1 MSCRYQGILSQR
13 HLWTLIKLAT
23 SLTIGINNSYS
34 CNQQC
39 DTIDIN
45 SYVGKVNKL
54 DDLTN
59 TNCNRKLL
67 QKLSSYYHRE
77 GKTDLQLSSSNLLI
91 EFAKVSS
98 DSTNLAKAFFSKA
111 NAYREVFSIDS
122 SFYYYDKSQ
131 KLFSLLKNTKFRI
144 KSLRR
149 KAYLYS
155 LISDYNRS
163 LELNFKALEL
173 SGLIDD
179 FDLIY
184 QSNSSIVVTY
194 GYLKEPDIA
203 KKYHDEAL
211 AIINAH
217 KEELEEFYQ
226 IYKSQLHNHQGSAYL
241 KSDRYREAKDYY
253 LRARNVTN
261 IKNIY
266 PELYASI
273 IGNLAYARFK
283 LGEKNGIEAQ
293 LKRSLLF
300 KDSLDNQ
307 PLTAVTKR
315 HLAEYFHQ
323 EGERQKSLSYIK
335 SSLNTAKEY
344 NLTDEVL
351 HALRLLAVIDKNSDQ
366 EHLSRYIKINDSI
379 VNREREQRDNFAR
392 IEYETQQL
400 EQANALNAAKN
411 ERLELQLLV
420 VGLVTLF
427 SLITITLLYVNI
439 RRKTINKNL
448 KLREEN
454 EAAKAEVFKLIL
466 DQQKKIKLA
475 KLKEQD
481 RIAYELHDTIVSRLS
496 AIRFKLFAE
505 MSRHFNKP
513 SPNFE
518 KNLSELSQ
526 LEANVRSISHDVKN
540 QSSYIPDNFP
550 LALRELLQSLETS
563 YNMKTELHLNTSE
576 LYQVKDEHKIEVFK
590 TIQEGIQNIRKYAQ
604 ADKVDLYIKD
614 TDSNVIFELSDNG
627 VGFNKKNNKKGLGFK
642 SMERRMKSI
651 KGHLCIDSQI
661 DKGTSLKM
669 FYPI

>member
-1 MSCRYQGILSQR
+1 MSCRYLGILSQR
-13 HLWTLIKLAT
+13 HLWILIKLAT
-23 SLTIGINNSYS
+23 SLIIGINNSFGY
-34 CNQQC
+34 NEPC
-39 DTIDIN
+39 DSIDIN
-45 SYVGKVNKL
+45 RYVGKVDKL

-59 TNCNRKLL
+59 TYCNRRLL
-67 QKLSSYYHRE
+67 QELSSHYHRE

-91 EFAKVSS
+91 EFAQVSS

-111 NAYREVFSIDS
+111 NAFREAFVIDS

-131 KLFSLLKNTKFRI
+131 KLFSLLNNTKFRI

-163 LELNFKALEL
+163 LELNFRALEL
-173 SGLIDD
+173 SGQIDD

-211 AIINAH
+211 AIIDAH
-217 KEELEEFYQ
+217 KEELKEFYQ
-226 IYKSQLHNHQGSAYL
+226 IYRSQLHNHQGSAYL
-241 KSDRYREAKDYY
+241 KSDRYREAKAYY
-253 LRARNVTN
+253 LKARNVSN
-261 IKNIY
+261 IKTIY
-266 PELYASI
+266 PELYAAI
-273 IGNLAYARFK
+273 IGNLAYAKFK
-283 LGEKNGIEAQ
+283 LGERNGIEAQ
-293 LKRSLLF
+293 LKRSLQL

-307 PLTAVTKR
+307 ALTAVTKR
-315 HLAEYFHQ
+315 HLAEYFHENEEQ
-323 EGERQKSLSYIK
+323 QKSLSYIR
-335 SSLNTAKEY
+335 SSLSTAKEY

-351 HALRLLAVIDKNSDQ
+351 DALRLLAVIDESSDQ
-366 EHLSRYIKINDSI
+366 EHLSRYIRINDSI
-379 VNREREQRDNFAR
+379 VNREREQRDKFAR

-400 EQANALNAAKN
+400 EQANALNAARN
-411 ERLELQLLV
+411 DRLELQLFIV
-420 VGLVTLF
+420 ALVTLF
-427 SLITITLLYVNI
+427 SLITLTLIYVNR

-454 EAAKAEVFKLIL
+454 EAARAEVFKLIL

-475 KLKEQD
+475 KIKEQE
-481 RIAYELHDTIVSRLS
+481 RIAYELHDTIVSQLS
-496 AIRFKLFAE
+496 AIRFKLFGE
-505 MSRHFNKP
+505 ISRHFKKL

-526 LEANVRSISHDVKN
+526 LEADVRSISHDVKN

-550 LALRELLQSLETS
+550 LALKELLQSLEAS
-563 YNMKTELHLNTSE
+563 YQIKTELHLNTSE
-576 LYQVKDEHKIEVFK
+576 LYQVRDEHKIEIFK
-590 TIQEGIQNIRKYAQ
+590 TIQEGIQNIRKYAR

-614 TDSNVIFELSDNG
+614 TDSKVVFELHDNG
-627 VGFNKKNNKKGLGFK
+627 VGFSTVKAKKGLGLK
-642 SMERRMKSI
+642 SMERRISSI
-651 KGHLCIDSQI
+651 KAQLHIDSQI
-661 DKGTSLKM
+661 DEGTALRI